1 MDRAGSGR
9 KGIQPKFKIWN
20 NLQGVPKKC
29 PGHICYFN
37 DNLIY
42 AHLHRLPHV
51 RFATFFLLVLNIR
64 YFAKLPL
71 LLAVVNFRIVL
82 ISNQCKKRASTCILE
97 ELLVQCIVNVVKEFL
112 KSVQTSRNGML
123 FFHWMEIKGSY
134 NKNVV

>member
-1 MDRAGSGR
+1 M
-9 KGIQPKFKIWN
+9 
-20 NLQGVPKKC
+20 
-29 PGHICYFN
+29 
-37 DNLIY
+37 
-42 AHLHRLPHV
+42 

-64 YFAKLPL
+64 YFANLPL

-123 FFHWMEIKGSY
+123 FFH
-134 NKNVV
+134 